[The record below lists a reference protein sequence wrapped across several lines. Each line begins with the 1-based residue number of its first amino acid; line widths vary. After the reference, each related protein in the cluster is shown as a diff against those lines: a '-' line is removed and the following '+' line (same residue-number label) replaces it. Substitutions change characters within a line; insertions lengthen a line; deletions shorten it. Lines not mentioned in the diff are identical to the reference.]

1 MCFKQ
6 ENIYCSLACRI
17 FKAYFKQD
25 CSDKVG
31 QKTFAIKL
39 SSLKG
44 GHVFKASHFKGDVMK
59 AIILAA
65 GYGNRMRPLTDTI
78 HKTLLNVAGETI
90 IGRIIDGLCNNNIT
104 DIVVVTG
111 YRKRELVDF
120 LSKNYGHCAITYVHN
135 ERYRETNNIYSM
147 ALAFENTVIDS
158 DIVLIE
164 SDLIY
169 EPSVIERLLGSKHP
183 NVALVDKYARGMDG
197 TVVTVEEGVITSV
210 IPPHLQD
217 EKFDFSDKYK
227 TLNIYKFS
235 KDFCNSVF
243 KKLLTYYAKVINDN
257 CYYELILGVLIYMQ
271 QETIYAEILQG
282 EKWAEVDDP
291 NDLHVAEF
299 TFNHTQRAA
308 ILEDGFGGYWNY
320 DIIDFCFIRNM
331 YFPTTALISEIRNN
345 VADLLHNYGSRQELL
360 DQKLA
365 WLLLCDKN
373 NVHVLNGASQVYPI
387 LANRFANAKALIPTP
402 TFGEYPKI
410 FPRAEMYHD
419 AVGIDTDE
427 ITEKSKNRDVIVF
440 VNPNNPT
447 GTLIDT
453 GWIVDFASRNQSKT
467 VLVDESFIE
476 FARCRS
482 VLDALEQTPL
492 SNVIVVKSLSKSMG
506 MPGIRL
512 GYVYSCNTAFN
523 AYVKGSL
530 PIWNLNSFA
539 EFAMETILKHR
550 KSLSQSFADTIR
562 DREEFA
568 SALSR
573 VPCVKKVFP
582 SAANFLL
589 VSIKPSCASNV
600 SITEKLLSRY
610 SIYIKDISH
619 KFSDGNNYC
628 RLAVR
633 LPHENA
639 LLVKC
644 LTEMEK

>member
-1 MCFKQ
+1 
-6 ENIYCSLACRI
+6 
-17 FKAYFKQD
+17 
-25 CSDKVG
+25 
-31 QKTFAIKL
+31 
-39 SSLKG
+39 
-44 GHVFKASHFKGDVMK
+44 MK

-65 GYGNRMRPLTDTI
+65 GYGNRMRPLTDTV

-111 YRKRELVDF
+111 YRKQDLVDF
-120 LSKNYGHCAITYVHN
+120 LSKNYAHCTISYVHN
-135 ERYRETNNIYSM
+135 ERYRETNNIFSM

-169 EPSVIERLLGSKHP
+169 EPAVIQRLLASPHP
-183 NVALVDKYARGMDG
+183 NVALVDKYAHGMDG
-197 TVVTVEEGVITSV
+197 TVVKVEDGIVTSV

-271 QETIYAEILQG
+271 QETMYAEILQG

-299 TFNHTQRAA
+299 TFNHKQRAA
-308 ILEDGFGGYWNY
+308 ILEEGFGGYWNY

-331 YFPTTALISEIRNN
+331 YFPSTALISEIRNN
-345 VADLLHNYGSRQELL
+345 VPDLLHNYGSRQDLL

-365 WLLLCDKN
+365 WLLLCNKD
-373 NVHVLNGASQVYPI
+373 NVHALNGASQVYPL
-387 LANRFANAKALIPTP
+387 LAQRFANAKALLPSP
-402 TFGEYPKI
+402 TFGEYPRI
-410 FPRAEMYHD
+410 FPHADVYHD
-419 AVGIDTDE
+419 AVGTSTDE
-427 ITEKSKNRDVIVF
+427 ITQKSGDRDVIVF

-453 GWIVDFASRNQSKT
+453 KWIYDFASRNTSKT
-467 VLVDESFIE
+467 VIVDESFIE
-476 FARCRS
+476 FARCPS
-482 VLDALEQTPL
+482 VLDLLERTPL

-512 GYVYSCNTAFN
+512 GYVYSCNKAFN
-523 AYVKGSL
+523 TFIKESL
-530 PIWNLNSFA
+530 PIWSLNSFA

-562 DREEFA
+562 DREEFTE
-568 SALSR
+568 ALSQ
-573 VPCVKKVFP
+573 VPCVKKVYP

-589 VSIKPSCASNV
+589 VSIKPSAASGV
-600 SITEKLLSRY
+600 SITERLLSQH

-619 KFSDGNNYC
+619 KFSDGNTYL

-644 LTEMEK
+644 LIEMEK